1 MFGMQDEID
10 IRQPRCIVRGFL
22 SLEHPQPVCGMAQ
35 SGIRLHRLASLA
47 NGLMRGDDHRHLRG
61 QAQTVSDAIDAYA
74 LTAGATRLENRA
86 EVERFLPD
94 ILGRALARCW
104 IDAGFRTRF
113 CADPRGTLAE
123 HRIELPGSIEI
134 EVVTKGQTRPMV
146 IVSERPSQG
155 TQRRR
160 LLYLQL
166 VMVAGK

>member
-1 MFGMQDEID
+1 MSH
-10 IRQPRCIVRGFL
+10 QPTTALVPFRGNVPVRRKR
-22 SLEHPQPVCGMAQ
+22 PWQAQ
-35 SGIRLHRLASLA
+35 S
-47 NGLMRGDDHRHLRG
+47 
-61 QAQTVSDAIDAYA
+61 VSDAIDAYA